1 MSAAYPAG
9 NPTEQPM
16 SDFDQL
22 AAGDAGD
29 RTRIDKHPESHQ

>member
-1 MSAAYPAG
+1 MSAAYPTG

-22 AAGDAGD
+22 AAGDAVD
-29 RTRIDKHPESHQ
+29 RTRIDTRPVSHQ